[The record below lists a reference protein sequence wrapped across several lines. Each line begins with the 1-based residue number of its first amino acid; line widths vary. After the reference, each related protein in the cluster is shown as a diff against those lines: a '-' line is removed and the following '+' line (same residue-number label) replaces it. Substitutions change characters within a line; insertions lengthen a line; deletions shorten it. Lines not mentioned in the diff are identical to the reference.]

1 MPAKLH
7 FRNANLGSVVATSA
21 AAGYAAT
28 NVREAPVDKPWRST
42 SNALQNLDL
51 DLGSARNVVAVAVQ
65 GTNAPQF
72 TVLADPVTNPPTT
85 SRGTLTLA
93 QDNNGRRKGV
103 LEFAAS
109 VRYIR
114 LQMPA
119 TSVVADDDGTVQ
131 PYYWVGSV
139 YVFEAT
145 LNLPRDP
152 NYGQSTVQHLRPQ
165 TSIDLDNGQ
174 NVTSSDGAPVSLLQL
189 GFSGRSDQDIER
201 AARLA
206 RLGICWL
213 DLGIASERW
222 RQWPVREVSETADRR
237 ITRLN
242 GEQVDLR
249 FREIA

>member
-1 MPAKLH
+1 MPVKLH
-7 FRNANLGSVVATSA
+7 YRPLNLGSVTATSA
-21 AAGYAAT
+21 ASGYAAA
-28 NVREAPVDKPWRST
+28 NVRESMVDKPWRST
-42 SNALQNLDL
+42 SNALQNLDI
-51 DLGSARNVVAVAVQ
+51 DLGSSRSVVAVCVQ
-65 GTNAPQF
+65 GTNAPSL
-72 TVLADPVTNPPTT
+72 TVFADPTPNPPTT
-85 SRGTLTLA
+85 NRGTLTLS
-93 QDNNGRRKGV
+93 QDNNARRKGI

-131 PYYWVGSV
+131 NYYWIGAV

-145 LNLPRDP
+145 LTLPRDP
-152 NYGQSTVQHLRPQ
+152 LYGQSTIQHLRPQ

-174 NVTSSDGAPVSLLQL
+174 NVTSNDGAPISLIQL

-222 RQWPVREVSETADRR
+222 RQWPVRETSETADRR
-237 ITRLN
+237 ITRIN
-242 GEQVDLR
+242 GEQVELR

>member
-7 FRNANLGSVVATSA
+7 FRNANIGAATATSA
-21 AAGYAAT
+21 AAGYPAT

-42 SNALQNLDL
+42 TNALQNLDI
-51 DLGSARNVVAVAVQ
+51 DLGSSRSVVAVAVQ
-65 GTNAPQF
+65 GTNAPSF
-72 TVLADPVTNPPTT
+72 TVTADNSNPPTT
-85 SRGTLTLA
+85 NRGTLTLA
-93 QDNNGRRKGV
+93 QDNNARRKGV

-131 PYYWVGSV
+131 SYYWVGAV

-145 LNLPRDP
+145 LTMPRDP
-152 NYGQSTVQHLRPQ
+152 LYGQSTVQHLRPQ

-174 NVTSSDGAPVSLLQL
+174 NVTSSDGASVSLLQL

-222 RQWPVREVSETADRR
+222 RQWPVRENTETVDRR
-237 ITRLN
+237 ASRYN
-242 GEQVDLR
+242 AEQVELR